1 MELPKNV
8 TQIGESDRTCKVYV
22 EDYVV
27 SYLKQLNQVA
37 RNKDIAV
44 ALYGIRREEE
54 EMSYLFLYGAAKLN
68 FLQREVRHL
77 SQAQLQEIEQNR
89 QRYFGEYEFQGY
101 RLLNGEM
108 IEGFHI
114 CERGICRY
122 IAGYAQFYEKN
133 DGMLN
138 FMLEARSG
146 EVQPE
151 FVDQEKYET
160 VKRRQEARRAQTEE
174 SRGFSRKAEPVRET
188 PPEPKAEAARDG
200 LSQSERSDLSQ
211 TWKREQP
218 GKTGIRRMKAAAV
231 AMFLLLCLVGLTSM
245 NGGLRLEDVQLM
257 VRQSLNGLAEQKLP
271 DEEGQDVVPVMG
283 NPANGNTLVAE
294 DKLTEAILQEN
305 GQNTQTETAASET
318 GSPETS
324 PAETASSETD
334 SWESGGE
341 TETAFET
348 PAEETGAEE
357 PDQPAEEPESS
368 DKPGEQT
375 EETASAGGDAP
386 SAQAQGPAMVSYTIE
401 RGDTLT
407 SICMRNYGSDAR
419 VPEICR
425 INSIA
430 DPDDIKVGQQ
440 ILLPQ

>member
-44 ALYGIRREEE
+44 ALYGIRKEEGE
-54 EMSYLFLYGAAKLN
+54 VSYLFLYGAAKLN

-89 QRYFGEYEFQGY
+89 QRFFSEYEFQGY

-133 DGMLN
+133 DSMLN

-151 FVDQEKYET
+151 FVDQEKYEN
-160 VKRRQEARRAQTEE
+160 VKRRQEARKAQVEE
-174 SRGFSRKAEPVRET
+174 GKSAPRKMELLQEAGT
-188 PPEPKAEAARDG
+188 PQEEEASGEG
-200 LSQSERSDLSQ
+200 LSLAERGDLSQ
-211 TWKREQP
+211 AWKKEQP
-218 GKTGIRRMKAAAV
+218 KGAGLRRMKVAAV

-245 NGGLRLEDVQLM
+245 NDGLKLEDLQVM
-257 VRQSLNGLAEQKLP
+257 VKQTLNGLTEQRLP
-271 DEEGQDVVPVMG
+271 NEGDQGAIPAMG
-283 NPANGNTLVAE
+283 TSINSDTLVTE
-294 DKLTEAILQEN
+294 DKLTEAVRQEN
-305 GQNTQTETAASET
+305 KQKEQTGQKTE
-318 GSPETS
+318 SPEGTS
-324 PAETASSETD
+324 QVA
-334 SWESGGE
+334 GE
-341 TETAFET
+341 TQEAEGKTPGTTPEATTEQPTEPSGEAATEVGGQAFV
-348 PAEETGAEE
+348 PY
-357 PDQPAEEPESS
+357 
-368 DKPGEQT
+368 
-375 EETASAGGDAP
+375 
-386 SAQAQGPAMVSYTIE
+386 VIE

-407 SICMRNYGSDAR
+407 NICMRNYGSDAR
-419 VPEICR
+419 VQEICQ

-430 DPDDIKVGQQ
+430 DPDDIKVGQK

>member
-44 ALYGIRREEE
+44 ALYGIRKEEGE
-54 EMSYLFLYGAAKLN
+54 VSYLFLYGAAKLN

-89 QRYFGEYEFQGY
+89 QRFFSEYEFQGY

-133 DGMLN
+133 DSMLN
-138 FMLEARSG
+138 FMLEARSE

-151 FVDQEKYET
+151 VVNQEKYEN
-160 VKRRQEARRAQTEE
+160 VKRRQEARKAQAEE
-174 SRGFSRKAEPVRET
+174 GRSVPRKAEVSQEAGT
-188 PPEPKAEAARDG
+188 SQGVEVPEEG
-200 LSQSERSDLSQ
+200 LSVAERSALSQ
-211 TWKREQP
+211 AWKKEQP
-218 GKTGIRRMKAAAV
+218 KGTGLRRMKVAAV
-231 AMFLLLCLVGLTSM
+231 AIFLLLCLVGLTSM
-245 NGGLRLEDVQLM
+245 NGGLNLEDIQVMAKQT
-257 VRQSLNGLAEQKLP
+257 LNGLTEQRLP
-271 DEEGQDVVPVMG
+271 NEGDQAVPAMG
-283 NPANGNTLVAE
+283 TPTNSDTLVTE
-294 DKLTEAILQEN
+294 DKLTEAVRQEN
-305 GQNTQTETAASET
+305 KQKEQMGQETTPPDET
-318 GSPETS
+318 SHVAGEAQINEEKTPETI
-324 PAETASSETD
+324 P
-334 SWESGGE
+334 
-341 TETAFET
+341 
-348 PAEETGAEE
+348 EETTEQPTE
-357 PDQPAEEPESS
+357 PS
-368 DKPGEQT
+368 GEVAT
-375 EETASAGGDAP
+375 EVGG
-386 SAQAQGPAMVSYTIE
+386 QAMVSYVIE

-419 VPEICR
+419 VQEICR

-430 DPDDIKVGQQ
+430 DPDDIKVGQK